1 MVQQNIDKIISNY
14 LTKNILFTEE
24 NLLATKLSLLDTLGC
39 IYNASTYEDPMRFAT
54 RGKFGSN
61 TNPFLVINGMQSSK
75 EITRYLSILTRW
87 FDYNDTFLAK
97 EWAHPS
103 DNIGT
108 AFGYFFNHIDKNL
121 SQFFQSII
129 QMYEI
134 QGCLALGTSLNEKG
148 YDHVFYVKLASG
160 VVFSSLLSDQNKDS
174 ISRTVNNILQ
184 DGVNLRSYRQAPNVG
199 KRKSWAAGDAASRG
213 IEIAEISEF
222 PDNIYKNI
230 QDDQIWG
237 FNKVFL
243 DDDILSFG
251 KELDDWVIQNILFKV
266 LYPAEFHGQ
275 SAVEAS
281 FQLSD
286 LFHEKEK
293 DIKEIIIETHEPALR
308 IISNK
313 KELNN
318 SSDRDHSL
326 EYMVSAALIFSDYM
340 RPSIRLASLMK
351 VNSLFIFT
359 HDSIYLG
366 EDGPTHQPVEHLMSM
381 RLIPNL
387 DVIRPANSKELIH
400 SYRYALEKRDN
411 PKAIILS
418 RQNIKFFDH
427 DVKYKD
433 FQTGAYE
440 FMKGTDITLIATGS
454 ELELAVEISK
464 KLSDFS
470 VQIISAPILNRLSE
484 ERIESVI
491 C

>member
-14 LTKNILFTEE
+14 LTKNIVFSEE

-54 RGKFGSN
+54 RGQYGSN
-61 TNPFLVINGMQSSK
+61 TNPFLVINDMQSSK

-108 AFGYFFNHIDKNL
+108 AFGYFFNHKDQNL
-121 SQFFQSII
+121 SEFLQSII

-160 VVFSSLLSDQNKDS
+160 VVFSSLLSKQNEES

-222 PDNIYKNI
+222 PDNIYENI

-286 LFHEKEK
+286 LFHDKEK

-326 EYMVSAALIFSDYM
+326 EYMVSAALIFKDLTSETYSDNFHG
-340 RPSIRLASLMK
+340 LNK
-351 VNSLFIFT
+351 VNSLRKKIKVHENNDFT
-359 HDSIYLG
+359 
-366 EDGPTHQPVEHLMSM
+366 
-381 RLIPNL
+381 
-387 DVIRPANSKELIH
+387 
-400 SYRYALEKRDN
+400 
-411 PKAIILS
+411 
-418 RQNIKFFDH
+418 
-427 DVKYKD
+427 
-433 FQTGAYE
+433 
-440 FMKGTDITLIATGS
+440 
-454 ELELAVEISK
+454 K
-464 KLSDFS
+464 KL
-470 VQIISAPILNRLSE
+470 L
-484 ERIESVI
+484 
-491 C
+491 

>member
-14 LTKNILFTEE
+14 LTKNIVFSEE

-39 IYNASTYEDPMRFAT
+39 IYNASTYEDPMRFAS
-54 RGKFGSN
+54 RGEYGSN
-61 TNPFLVINGMQSSK
+61 TNPFLVIKDMQYSK

-108 AFGYFFNHIDKNL
+108 AFGYFFNHKDKNL
-121 SQFFQSII
+121 SEFLQSII

-160 VVFSSLLSDQNKDS
+160 AVFSSLLSSKNEES

-222 PDNIYKNI
+222 PDNIYENI
-230 QDDQIWG
+230 QGDQVWG

-243 DDDILSFG
+243 DDDILSLG
-251 KELDDWVIQNILFKV
+251 KELDDWVIQNILYKV

-286 LFHEKEK
+286 LFHEKEN
-293 DIKEIIIETHEPALR
+293 DIQEIVIETHEPALR

-326 EYMVSAALIFSDYM
+326 EYMVAAALIFKDLTSETYSDNFHG
-340 RPSIRLASLMK
+340 LDK
-351 VNSLFIFT
+351 VNSLRKKIKVYENKYFTKNYYDIGKRHISNEIF
-359 HDSIYLG
+359 
-366 EDGPTHQPVEHLMSM
+366 
-381 RLIPNL
+381 
-387 DVIRPANSKELIH
+387 
-400 SYRYALEKRDN
+400 
-411 PKAIILS
+411 
-418 RQNIKFFDH
+418 F
-427 DVKYKD
+427 KYKD
-433 FQTGAYE
+433 
-440 FMKGTDITLIATGS
+440 GS
-454 ELELAVEISK
+454 FSNKVKVETPIGHPDRRDEAIPLLK
-464 KLSDFS
+464 EKFVNNVKNYYSDEKAENLWENIL
-470 VQIISAPILNRLSE
+470 QID
-484 ERIESVI
+484 IESGFKELLNLLDND
-491 C
+491 

>member
-14 LTKNILFTEE
+14 LTKNIVFSEE
-24 NLLATKLSLLDTLGC
+24 NLVATKLSLLDTLGC

-54 RGKFGSN
+54 RGEYGAN
-61 TNPFLVINGMQSSK
+61 TNPFLVINDMQSSK

-108 AFGYFFNHIDKNL
+108 AFGYFFNHKDNNL
-121 SQFFQSII
+121 SEFLQSII

-160 VVFSSLLSDQNKDS
+160 VVFSSLLSNQSEES

-222 PDNIYKNI
+222 PDNIYENI
-230 QDDQIWG
+230 QDDQTWG

-243 DDDILSFG
+243 DNDILSFG
-251 KELDDWVIQNILFKV
+251 KELGDWVIQNILYKV

-286 LFHEKEK
+286 LFHDKEH
-293 DIKEIIIETHEPALR
+293 DIKEIVIETHEPALR

-326 EYMVSAALIFSDYM
+326 EYMVSVSY
-340 RPSIRLASLMK
+340 
-351 VNSLFIFT
+351 T
-359 HDSIYLG
+359 HLTL
-366 EDGPTHQPVEHLMSM
+366 PTMYTV
-381 RLIPNL
+381 
-387 DVIRPANSKELIH
+387 
-400 SYRYALEKRDN
+400 
-411 PKAIILS
+411 
-418 RQNIKFFDH
+418 
-427 DVKYKD
+427 
-433 FQTGAYE
+433 
-440 FMKGTDITLIATGS
+440 
-454 ELELAVEISK
+454 
-464 KLSDFS
+464 
-470 VQIISAPILNRLSE
+470 
-484 ERIESVI
+484 
-491 C
+491 

>member
-14 LTKNILFTEE
+14 LTKNFVFSEE

-54 RGKFGSN
+54 RGKHGSN
-61 TNPFLVINGMQSSK
+61 TNPILIIKDMQSSK
-75 EITRYLSILTRW
+75 EIARYLSILTRW

-108 AFGYFFNHIDKNL
+108 AFGYFLNHKNKNL

-160 VVFSSLLSDQNKDS
+160 VVFSSLLSNQNEES

-184 DGVNLRSYRQAPNVG
+184 DGVNLRAYRQAPNVG
-199 KRKSWAAGDAASRG
+199 KRKSWAAGDASSRG

-222 PDNIYKNI
+222 PDNIYENI

-243 DDDILSFG
+243 DDNILSFG

-293 DIKEIIIETHEPALR
+293 DIKEIIIETH
-308 IISNK
+308 
-313 KELNN
+313 
-318 SSDRDHSL
+318 
-326 EYMVSAALIFSDYM
+326 
-340 RPSIRLASLMK
+340 
-351 VNSLFIFT
+351 
-359 HDSIYLG
+359 
-366 EDGPTHQPVEHLMSM
+366 
-381 RLIPNL
+381 
-387 DVIRPANSKELIH
+387 
-400 SYRYALEKRDN
+400 
-411 PKAIILS
+411 
-418 RQNIKFFDH
+418 
-427 DVKYKD
+427 
-433 FQTGAYE
+433 
-440 FMKGTDITLIATGS
+440 
-454 ELELAVEISK
+454 
-464 KLSDFS
+464 
-470 VQIISAPILNRLSE
+470 
-484 ERIESVI
+484 
-491 C
+491 